1 MYSSSMPL
9 GPGGVDVL
17 GNLASKMEQ
26 QFKDTEHVRTAFDA
40 DVRLYKN
47 KRIGKKEFVH
57 KVVTYTISL
66 SALNFLVMHVI
77 LEMRTALEKG
87 TPMKDTTGG
96 TVMED
101 SSGPG
106 SQFSFGIEGFLG
118 SSSQGR
124 SGDGGDILASGMKP
138 STCAINNISKGR
150 EANGSCDRTIYL
162 KDHKINKE
170 YPNVRSVPKRCV
182 GCGIILL
189 RHTNFCS
196 TCGYKQYDDFKVSE
210 IVR

>member
-26 QFKDTEHVRTAFDA
+26 QLKDTEHVRTAFDA
-40 DVRLYKN
+40 DILLYKN
-47 KRIGKKEFVH
+47 KQISKREFVH
-57 KVVTYTISL
+57 KLVTYTISL

-77 LEMRTALEKG
+77 LELRTALEKG
-87 TPMKDTTGG
+87 TSMKDNTGG

-101 SSGPG
+101 SSIGG

-124 SGDGGDILASGMKP
+124 SGDGGDILTSVQEH
-138 STCAINNISKGR
+138 STHAINNIYKSTK
-150 EANGSCDRTIYL
+150 AKTSYDRIICR
-162 KDHKINKE
+162 KNQRDNKE
-170 YPNVRSVPKRCV
+170 YPLVRSVPKQCA
-182 GCGIILL
+182 GCGTILL
-189 RHTNFCS
+189 RQTNFCNK
-196 TCGYKQYDDFKVSE
+196 CGYKQ
-210 IVR
+210 